1 MTHRFPPIIV
11 NNNNIG
17 HIINNSSSSRISLWG
32 EAPRRIG
39 EMSLRSLETS
49 LSSRRLRNN
58 SGGSSSSSGTEDD
71 HSNGNT
77 DQQWRSNAL
86 GSPTALR
93 FRSDNV
99 LINSIINNSN
109 RATEAD
115 GTRRRSPAVGVCPD
129 PVDGD
134 HAVPSPTPSPSP
146 EPMLWSPFSPE
157 ACPSRRSLQPAT
169 PPDWP
174 PSGWSPPAMP
184 RSERPGDLR
193 GLGGPRGPGSP
204 RDPGS
209 PRGLGGLGSP
219 GGPRGP
225 RGPGLIVVPSPPGS
239 PRASAA
245 PRKSPPAG
253 GNANIV
259 DTDRTADRTMDRTT
273 LSMLLLFHN
282 ASGASVVAIDN
293 KIEQA
298 MDLVKS
304 HLMFAV
310 REEVEVLKDQIKELV
325 ERNSH
330 LERENSALKGLAS
343 PEQLRDI
350 QAQLTGRQQRAI
362 GGAPSSLTP

>member
-17 HIINNSSSSRISLWG
+17 RIINNNSSSSSSRISLWG

-58 SGGSSSSSGTEDD
+58 SGGSSSSSSGTEDD

-174 PSGWSPPAMP
+174 PSGWSPPAVP
-184 RSERPGDLR
+184 RSERPG
-193 GLGGPRGPGSP
+193 GPR
-204 RDPGS
+204 
-209 PRGLGGLGSP
+209 
-219 GGPRGP
+219 
-225 RGPGLIVVPSPPGS
+225 LIVVPSPPGS

-253 GNANIV
+253 GNANAV
-259 DTDRTADRTMDRTT
+259 DSTTDRTTDRTMDGTT
-273 LSMLLLFHN
+273 LSMLLLFH
-282 ASGASVVAIDN
+282 
-293 KIEQA
+293 K
-298 MDLVKS
+298 
-304 HLMFAV
+304 
-310 REEVEVLKDQIKELV
+310 
-325 ERNSH
+325 
-330 LERENSALKGLAS
+330 
-343 PEQLRDI
+343 
-350 QAQLTGRQQRAI
+350 
-362 GGAPSSLTP
+362 